1 LENAVT
7 AIENWKSVIA
17 TDVLPL
23 EVDYVSFRIVDGS
36 GGSSVSVDGT
46 VAGTVTIKCGDIA
59 IGGKVT
65 VEVKVKLNN
74 LAAEKVG
81 ERICNRVIAKSDND
95 EDKEVTDDRPLINGS
110 SEYKPLYIK
119 EATGNIGTVGSVV
132 IEMPYDS
139 EFLDKYA
146 LVCDE
151 DIEVEIYFS
160 PQRTNYSL
168 SAFNNI
174 YIFAVRL
181 PNGETREDL
190 SFSFKP
196 IGGGIEKNKN
206 IIYGDVNE
214 DGYVTTTDATL
225 VTRWAGGNT
234 AAPLRNILAADVN
247 GDAYITTT
255 DATLITRRA
264 GGNPAAVFSIET
276 KVGLIIRLKGDI
288 NGDGMVSVE
297 DAMMLMQMLA
307 GSIPM
312 PNDPIFRAIADVNG
326 DGVIDSADADL
337 IIRMVVDD

>member
-46 VAGTVTIKCGDIA
+46 VAGTVTINCGDIA
-59 IGGKVT
+59 IGGKVI
-65 VEVKVKLNN
+65 VEIKVKLNN

-81 ERICNRVIAKSDND
+81 ERVCNSVTARSNND
-95 EDKEVTDDRPLINGS
+95 DDKEDSDDRPLINGS
-110 SEYKPLYIK
+110 NEYVPLYIK

-132 IEMPYDS
+132 IEMPDDPD
-139 EFLDKYA
+139 FLDKYA

-168 SAFNNI
+168 SVFNNI

-181 PNGETREDL
+181 PNGETREDI

-196 IGGGIEKNKN
+196 IGGEIEKNKD

-214 DGYVTTTDATL
+214 DGYITTTDATL

-234 AAPLRNILAADVN
+234 ATPLRNILAADVN

-264 GGNPAAVFSIET
+264 GGNLSAVFSIET
-276 KVGLIIRLKGDI
+276 KVGLIVRLKGDI
-288 NGDGMVSVE
+288 NGDGMITVE
-297 DAMMLMQMLA
+297 DAIMLMQMLGA
-307 GSIPM
+307 LDKSPKRPPSG
-312 PNDPIFRAIADVNG
+312 
-326 DGVIDSADADL
+326 
-337 IIRMVVDD
+337 